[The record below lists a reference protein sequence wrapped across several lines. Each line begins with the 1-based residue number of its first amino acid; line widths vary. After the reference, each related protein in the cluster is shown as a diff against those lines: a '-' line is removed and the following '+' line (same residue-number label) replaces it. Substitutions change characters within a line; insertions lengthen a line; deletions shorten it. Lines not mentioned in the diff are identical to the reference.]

1 MPVEMPLSNDVFE
14 VKRMLSAT
22 LLSAGAERGVVGKS
36 RTLSV
41 MAASATAGN
50 NVHAVGVGHKI
61 VEGRLTEEPCV
72 RLYVVQ
78 KLAKSLLPEGAIL
91 PSAIDGIPTDVIESP
106 PAFFLPSVP
115 HAASASAS
123 AAVAPCSS
131 FRRSRQRPVMAGIS
145 SAHVNVTAGT
155 IACFC
160 TSTREGDD
168 VETVYALS
176 NNHVFADLNKAQIG
190 DDLLQHSP
198 NDGGTSPDRFAVLH
212 RFVPIQLGGQ
222 QPNRVDAAI
231 GNVLPD
237 VQVDRQICTIGR
249 LSGTD
254 TAFENMKVCK
264 HGRTTGYT
272 EGIVFDPS
280 IDSLVGMDH
289 NDPTIVALFQNQLRI
304 NVAPSFSSFGL
315 GGDSGSLVV
324 DRESHAAVG
333 LYNAGPASGQYGLA
347 NRIEDVLGQMQ
358 IKLLT

>member
-1 MPVEMPLSNDVFE
+1 MPVRMPLSSDVFE

-41 MAASATAGN
+41 MAAAATADN

-61 VEGRLTEEPCV
+61 VESGLTEEPCV

-78 KLAKSLLPEGAIL
+78 KLAESLLPEGAIL

-106 PAFFLPSVP
+106 PAFFLPSIP
-115 HAASASAS
+115 HAAS

-131 FRRSRQRPVMAGIS
+131 FRRSRQRPIMAGIS

-168 VETVYALS
+168 ADTVYALS
-176 NNHVFADLNKAQIG
+176 NNHVFADVNKAQIG

-198 NDGGTSPDRFAVLH
+198 NDGGTSPDRFAVLQ

-231 GNVLPD
+231 GEILPG

-249 LSGTD
+249 LSGTGM
-254 TAFENMKVCK
+254 AKENMQVCK

-272 EGIVFDPS
+272 EGVVFDPS

-289 NDPTIVALFQNQLRI
+289 SDPDIVALFQNQLRI
-304 NVAPSFSSFGL
+304 NVIAPFSAFGL

-324 DRESHAAVG
+324 NRETREAVG
-333 LYNAGPASGQYGLA
+333 LYNAGPPGGQYGLA
-347 NRIEDVLGQMQ
+347 NRIQDVLAEMEVE
-358 IKLLT
+358 LLI